1 MTKIIST
8 QILELDKAL
17 NNFKDSKGEKVNFS
31 KQKDSETYKGV
42 GSDNKTYYIELKKP
56 IMCSVSIVKE

>member
-1 MTKIIST
+1 MYKNNKINIIST

-31 KQKDSETYKGV
+31 KQKKV
-42 GSDNKTYYIELKKP
+42 
-56 IMCSVSIVKE
+56 IVTKVLDLITKHTISK